1 MAQQNIEVSWVSLWR
16 VLLMIGFGVALFLM
30 RETVAILLLALLIS
44 TIFDAPVDAL
54 ERHRVPRILGTILVY
69 LVAFVGLAFLFYAVI
84 PIAILELNNLLKN
97 IGGILESN
105 LGFALPSGNTSFFLN
120 TDVQQFTEALLSGGV
135 SFIEILGALVGGV
148 TFVIAV
154 IVLSFYLTVSRDGV
168 SKFLVAIFPDG
179 IEKRVLDL
187 YVRTKK
193 RIAKWF
199 QAQIFL
205 SLVVGTLAFTG
216 LSLLGVKY
224 ALVLGIIAGVLEL
237 IPIVGPIFA
246 GALAVMVALT
256 GSWDLGFYTLLL
268 FLGIQQLENNV
279 LVPLVMRRQTGVH
292 PVMIL
297 VSILGGAQIA
307 GLVGVLLAVPTAVF
321 LQEMAEEWMS
331 VKSKRKKERLAV

>member
-1 MAQQNIEVSWVSLWR
+1 MAQPNIEISWVSLWR
-16 VLLMIGFGVALFLM
+16 VILMVGFGVALFLM

-44 TIFDAPVDAL
+44 TILDGPVDTL
-54 ERHRVPRILGTILVY
+54 ERYRVPRILGTILMY

-97 IGGILESN
+97 MSGLLESN
-105 LGFALPSGNTSFFLN
+105 LGLVVPSGDSNFLLN
-120 TDVQQFTEALLSGGV
+120 TDIQQFTEALLSGGAPL
-135 SFIEILGALVGGV
+135 IEILGALVGGV
-148 TFVIAV
+148 TFLLAV

-168 SKFLVAIFPDG
+168 SKFLVAIFPDVL
-179 IEKRVLDL
+179 EKRTLDL
-187 YVRTKK
+187 YTRTKQ

-199 QAQIFL
+199 QAQLFL
-205 SLVVGTLAFTG
+205 SLVVGTLAFVG

-224 ALVLGIIAGVLEL
+224 ALVLGIIAGILEL
-237 IPIVGPIFA
+237 IPVVGPIFA

-256 GSWDLGFYTLLL
+256 GSWDLGLYTLLL

-321 LQEMAEEWMS
+321 LQEMVEEWMS
-331 VKSKRKKERLAV
+331 VKSKRRERRVVA